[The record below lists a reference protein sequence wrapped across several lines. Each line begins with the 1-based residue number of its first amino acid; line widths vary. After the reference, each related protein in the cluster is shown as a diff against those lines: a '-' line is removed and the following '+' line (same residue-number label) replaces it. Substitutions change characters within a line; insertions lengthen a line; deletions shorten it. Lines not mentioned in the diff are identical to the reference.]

1 MTCPAPSLREF
12 LARHL
17 EAALIEIDR
26 GDAPARLGETEGRG
40 AADPAAATRHH
51 ADAA

>member
-1 MTCPAPSLREF
+1 MASAELAEF

-26 GDAPARLGETEGRG
+26 GDAGAGLGETDGDG

-51 ADAA
+51 ANAA